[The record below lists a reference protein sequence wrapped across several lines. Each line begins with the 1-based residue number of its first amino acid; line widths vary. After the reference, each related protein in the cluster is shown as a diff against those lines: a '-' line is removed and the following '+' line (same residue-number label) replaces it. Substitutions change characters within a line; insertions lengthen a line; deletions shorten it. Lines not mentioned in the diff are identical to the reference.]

1 MQKIPSQAI
10 MKPDYKNWI
19 PRGLLFTMF
28 GGVALLFLLAVL
40 IVWVPLSMTTTIR
53 TVLAGILFAASIL
66 LAVASCW
73 MLFLYRAFS
82 YTGKKQIVRRI
93 INGVADHVHIP
104 DGGMG
109 LDVGC
114 GSGAL
119 TIACAKRNPN
129 ATMTG
134 IDYWG
139 KMYASFSR
147 TLCERN
153 AMAENTPNVIFR
165 QGDARKLDFPDET
178 FDVVTS
184 NYVFHDICGTDR
196 QALVLETLRT
206 LKKGGSF
213 VIHDF
218 MPRWLY
224 GDLDAFAEKLRGMGY
239 RDVQIIDTAHGKF
252 ITRREALSIFLCHSK
267 LLTGRK

>member
-1 MQKIPSQAI
+1 
-10 MKPDYKNWI
+10 MKPDYKNWM
-19 PRGLLFTMF
+19 PRGLLYTMF
-28 GGVALLFLLAVL
+28 GSAALFGLLTVL
-40 IVWVPLSMTTTIR
+40 VTWGPIPMSGTIK
-53 TVLAGILFAASIL
+53 TVLAGVLSAATLFL
-66 LAVASCW
+66 CAVSCW
-73 MLFLYRAFS
+73 MLWLYRMFS
-82 YTGKKQIVRRI
+82 YTGKKQIARRI

-104 DGGMG
+104 DGGKG

-139 KMYASFSR
+139 LQYASFSQI
-147 TLCERN
+147 LCESN
-153 AMAENTPNVIFR
+153 ALAENTPNVVFQR
-165 QGDARKLDFPDET
+165 GNARKLDFPDET
-178 FDVVTS
+178 FDIVTS
-184 NYVFHDICGTDR
+184 NYVFHDIYGTSR

-206 LKKGGSF
+206 LKKGGTF

-218 MPRWLY
+218 MPHYLY

-252 ITRREALSIFLCHSK
+252 ITRWEALSLFLCHST